1 MMWPWEKNIA
11 DQLIE
16 SAGYNAD
23 NNQTL
28 YLLLS
33 LFLLAAGCWILWAF
47 TRLII
52 IHLVKRIITKTHS
65 VWDDKLY
72 EHRVFRSAAMI
83 LISFVVWW
91 AVQHVFR
98 YHPMW
103 MSRMDALAKMVIVL
117 TVMFS
122 CNAILNAL
130 VSILEAT
137 EKFSDKPIR
146 SYKQVTKI
154 VIYLVGIVMILAFA
168 IGQSPIYILGGFGAV
183 TAILLLVFK
192 DPILGFVASIQ
203 MSAIDLVRIGDWITV
218 DKYGADGEVF
228 EINLTTVKV
237 RNFDMTVTIVPSY
250 ALVSESF
257 RNWRGMDEGEGRRI
271 KRHLNIKISSIRYCD
286 EELFS
291 KLLKVQ
297 HIRPYLEEKKAEID
311 AHNDALGLAKD
322 NLIDGRHLTNIGIF
336 RIYAYKYL
344 EQNPNINTN
353 MTFMVRQLQPNE
365 SGLPIEVYA
374 FSKEKKL
381 EDFEAVAADI
391 FDHLLAAVPYFDLEI
406 FQSPSGSDFRSGWQ
420 EESKDDHAGIL
431 G

>member
-1 MMWPWEKNIA
+1 MNMTLDGNIVEQWMTNLGQHA
-11 DQLIE
+11 E
-16 SAGYNAD
+16 EH
-23 NNQTL
+23 QTL
-28 YLLLS
+28 YLWMCLL
-33 LFLLAAGCWILWAF
+33 LLGAACWLLWAF
-47 TRLII
+47 TRIII
-52 IHLVKRIITKTHS
+52 IHVVKRVITKTHT

-72 EHRVFRSAAMI
+72 EFKVFRSAALI
-83 LISFVVWW
+83 LIAFVVWY
-91 AVQHVFR
+91 AVPYIFK
-98 YHPMW
+98 YHPGW
-103 MSRMDALAKMVIVL
+103 FTKMEAVSKMLIVL
-117 TVMFS
+117 TIMLA

-137 EKFSDKPIR
+137 KKFSDKPIR

-154 VIYLVGIVMILAFA
+154 VIYLVGTVFILAFA
-168 IGQSPIYILGGFGAV
+168 IGQSPLYILGGFGAV

-286 EELFS
+286 EKLFQ
-291 KLLKVQ
+291 KLLQVQ
-297 HIRPYLEEKKAEID
+297 RIRPYLEQKKQEID
-311 AHNDALGLAKD
+311 AHNQSMGLTQD
-322 NLIDGRHLTNIGIF
+322 NLINGRQLTNIGVF
-336 RIYAYKYL
+336 RIYAYNYL
-344 EQNPNINTN
+344 AQNPYINTN

-381 EDFEAVAADI
+381 EDFEDVAADI
-391 FDHLLAAVPYFDLEI
+391 FDHLLAAVPYFELEI
-406 FQSPSGSDFRSGWQ
+406 FQSPSGSDFRHSDINDPSV
-420 EESKDDHAGIL
+420 EL
-431 G
+431 GLG